1 MIYCCLP
8 AVIRITDGQGQE
20 RDGHVRNTNATL
32 EDHHPVGAHSLEDK
46 NEFAEAITQVYEAV
60 PIPRFYVVVIFEEV
74 AADSFFVGGAAHG
87 TFVRIQIE
95 DNVKAL
101 VYLSAYALEEGES
114 LGALQGRFPDP
125 PLAAALVYTTFPI
138 DGPDDTGTDASVYV
152 AKFPGILA
160 RDVKRFGYQRAGTN
174 AIEIDS
180 SHLVMLSHLHEVA
193 DLIRIV
199 ITATAN

>member
-1 MIYCCLP
+1 M
-8 AVIRITDGQGQE
+8 
-20 RDGHVRNTNATL
+20 RNTDATL

-46 NEFAEAITQVYEAV
+46 NEFAEAITQVYKAV

-138 DGPDDTGTDASVYV
+138 DGRT
-152 AKFPGILA
+152 ILA
-160 RDVKRFGYQRAGTN
+160 PMPACTSPSSRA
-174 AIEIDS
+174 S
-180 SHLVMLSHLHEVA
+180 SP
-193 DLIRIV
+193 
-199 ITATAN
+199 ATSSGSATSGPARTPSRSTPPTWSCSPTSMK